1 MLSINWSDVVST
13 ITQIRGYLIAIG
25 VIIAIAVI
33 VIIACM
39 KLPKA
44 KKFLIRRQSVV
55 AMTAGVV
62 VVLNLICTGPMYT
75 LLSLVSGTGTL
86 TEATAADAEKLGEE
100 IAEEGIVLLK
110 NEDHVLPFSGSKN
123 LNVFGWASVA
133 PCYGG
138 TGSGALND
146 TYHIV
151 DLLEGLKNAGFDTN
165 TKLSDFYKSYREE
178 RPVVGMWEQDWTL
191 PEPPAADYTEDMI
204 NEARDFSENA
214 VIVLTRAGGEHIDLP
229 QDVTEVNYTDNSD
242 AYEDFPA
249 GTHYLEPSQSERDMI
264 ELVCSNFDNV
274 VLVYNGANVMEL
286 SVADEYE
293 QIKGAVW
300 CPGTGNSGF
309 NALGRIF
316 SGEVNP
322 SAKAA
327 DTFVKDLTAA
337 PGWNNFGDFQYDN
350 MDEFT
355 ISDSD
360 PYVPGTVPH
369 FVNYTE
375 GIYVGYKFYE
385 TAAAEGLINYD
396 EIVQYSFGHGL
407 SYTTFTQEMGEISKD
422 ADGTISFDVTV
433 TNTGN
438 AAGKEIVEVYYNPP
452 YTSGGIEKA
461 SANLAAFGK
470 TDMLEPG
477 ASQTLTLS
485 FTEEDMA
492 SYDVD
497 GEGCYVLESGDY
509 EISINTDSHNIID
522 SQTYTVEN
530 TVVYD
535 EDHARS
541 TDNTAAVN
549 RFDFAKG
556 KIAYLSRENNF
567 ANYEEAMAGPS
578 TYSMP
583 EEDKAVFINNSNFE
597 PGEDENAEMPTTGAD
612 HNMELIELRGA
623 DYDDERW
630 DALLDQMTIDE
641 MVNMIA
647 LGGYQTAEA
656 KSIGKIAT
664 TDCDGPAAL
673 NNNFTGVGSIGFP
686 AELMIANSWNEDLAY
701 AYGESIGEMAEE
713 MNVSGWYAPAM
724 NIHRSAFGGRNFEYY
739 SEDSTLSGIIAAST
753 VNGAKSHGVYAYIK
767 HFALNEQETNRWEM
781 LCTWADE
788 QAMREIYLKPFELC
802 VKNGGTTAIMSSYNY
817 IGSQW
822 AGASSPLLI
831 DVLRNEWGFQGI
843 VLTDYFADFGYMD
856 AARSIYNGGS
866 ACLINRDVVTN
877 YVTDTD
883 NPTTVQHMRRA
894 CHDVL
899 YTAVNSRGFEEENIT
914 TGLMIWQ
921 IILIAADVL
930 IAALLILLEI
940 FTIRKY
946 ITKKNEEKIVI
957 TEKPEENSQE

>member
-165 TKLSDFYKSYREE
+165 TTLSDFYKSYREE

-385 TAAAEGLINYD
+385 TAAVEGLINYD
-396 EIVQYSFGHGL
+396 ETVQYSFGHGL

-433 TNTGN
+433 TNTGT
-438 AAGKEIVEVYYNPP
+438 AAGKEVVEVYYNPP

-492 SYDVD
+492 SYDVE

-522 SQTYTVEN
+522 SQTYTVGN

-612 HNMELIELRGA
+612 HNMGLIELRGA

-630 DALLDQMTIDE
+630 DTLLDQMTIDE

-930 IAALLILLEI
+930 ITALLILLEI

-946 ITKKNEEKIVI
+946 KTKKNEEKIVI

>member
-25 VIIAIAVI
+25 VIIAIALI
-33 VIIACM
+33 VTIACM

-75 LLSLVSGTGTL
+75 LLSLISGTGTL

-110 NEDHVLPFSGSKN
+110 NEDDVLPFSGSKN

-385 TAAAEGLINYD
+385 TAAVEGLINYD
-396 EIVQYSFGHGL
+396 ETVQYSFGHGL

-433 TNTGN
+433 TNTGT
-438 AAGKEIVEVYYNPP
+438 AAGKEVVEVYYNPP

-492 SYDVD
+492 SYDVV

-522 SQTYTVEN
+522 SQTYTVGN

-612 HNMELIELRGA
+612 HDMELIELRGA

-630 DALLDQMTIDE
+630 DTLLDQMTIDE

-930 IAALLILLEI
+930 ITALLILLEI

-946 ITKKNEEKIVI
+946 KTKKNEEKIVI

>member
-1 MLSINWSDVVST
+1 
-13 ITQIRGYLIAIG
+13 
-25 VIIAIAVI
+25 
-33 VIIACM
+33 
-39 KLPKA
+39 
-44 KKFLIRRQSVV
+44 
-55 AMTAGVV
+55 
-62 VVLNLICTGPMYT
+62 
-75 LLSLVSGTGTL
+75 
-86 TEATAADAEKLGEE
+86 
-100 IAEEGIVLLK
+100 
-110 NEDHVLPFSGSKN
+110 
-123 LNVFGWASVA
+123 
-133 PCYGG
+133 
-138 TGSGALND
+138 
-146 TYHIV
+146 
-151 DLLEGLKNAGFDTN
+151 
-165 TKLSDFYKSYREE
+165 
-178 RPVVGMWEQDWTL
+178 
-191 PEPPAADYTEDMI
+191 
-204 NEARDFSENA
+204 
-214 VIVLTRAGGEHIDLP
+214 
-229 QDVTEVNYTDNSD
+229 
-242 AYEDFPA
+242 
-249 GTHYLEPSQSERDMI
+249 
-264 ELVCSNFDNV
+264 
-274 VLVYNGANVMEL
+274 
-286 SVADEYE
+286 
-293 QIKGAVW
+293 
-300 CPGTGNSGF
+300 
-309 NALGRIF
+309 
-316 SGEVNP
+316 
-322 SAKAA
+322 
-327 DTFVKDLTAA
+327 
-337 PGWNNFGDFQYDN
+337 
-350 MDEFT
+350 
-355 ISDSD
+355 
-360 PYVPGTVPH
+360 
-369 FVNYTE
+369 
-375 GIYVGYKFYE
+375 
-385 TAAAEGLINYD
+385 
-396 EIVQYSFGHGL
+396 
-407 SYTTFTQEMGEISKD
+407 MGEISKD

-433 TNTGN
+433 TNTGT
-438 AAGKEIVEVYYNPP
+438 AAGKEVVEVYYNPP

-470 TDMLEPG
+470 TDMLDPG
-477 ASQTLTLS
+477 VSQTLTLS
-485 FTEEDMA
+485 FAEEDMA

-509 EISINTDSHNIID
+509 EISINSDSHNIID
-522 SQTYTVEN
+522 SQTYTVGN

-556 KIAYLSRENNF
+556 EITYLSRENNF
-567 ANYEEAMAGPS
+567 ANYEEAIAGPS
-578 TYSMP
+578 TNSMP
-583 EEDKAVFINNSNFE
+583 EEDKAVFVNNSNFE

-630 DALLDQMTIDE
+630 DTLLDQMTIDE

-739 SEDSTLSGIIAAST
+739 SEDSTLSGIIAANT

-883 NPTTVQHMRRA
+883 SPTTVQHMRRA

-946 ITKKNEEKIVI
+946 KTKKNEEKIVI
-957 TEKPEENSQE
+957 REKPEENSQE

>member
-13 ITQIRGYLIAIG
+13 LTQIRGYLIAIG
-25 VIIAIAVI
+25 VIIVVGII
-33 VIIACM
+33 VMIGCM
-39 KLPKA
+39 KLSAA
-44 KKFLIRRQSVV
+44 KKFLIRRQSIV
-55 AMTAGVV
+55 AMVVGVA

-86 TEATAADAEKLGEE
+86 TEATAADAEELGEE
-100 IAEEGIVLLK
+100 IAEEGIVLLE
-110 NEDHVLPFSGSKN
+110 NEDNVLPFSDNQN

-146 TYHIV
+146 NYHIV
-151 DLLEGLKNAGFDTN
+151 DLLEGLNNAGFETN
-165 TKLSDFYKSYREE
+165 AELSDFYEAYRED
-178 RPVVGMWEQDWTL
+178 RPEVGMWEQDWTL
-191 PEPPAADYTEDMI
+191 PEPPAEEYTEEMM
-204 NEARDFSENA
+204 NNAKEFSENA

-229 QDVTEVNYTDNSD
+229 QDVTQVNYTDNSEQ
-242 AYEDFPA
+242 YEDFPA
-249 GTHYLEPSQSERDMI
+249 GTHYLEPSQSELDMI
-264 ELVCSNFDNV
+264 ELVCSNFENV

-286 SVADEYE
+286 TVADEYE

-327 DTFVKDLTAA
+327 DTFVRDLTSS
-337 PGWNNFGDFQYDN
+337 PSWNNFGDFQYDN

-355 ISDSD
+355 IADTD

-385 TAAAEGLINYD
+385 TAAAEGLLNYD
-396 EIVQYSFGHGL
+396 EAVQYSFGHGL
-407 SYTTFTQEMGEISKD
+407 SYTTFSQEMGAVNKD
-422 ADGTISFDVTV
+422 ADGNISFDVIV
-433 TNTGN
+433 TNTGTV
-438 AAGKEIVEVYYNPP
+438 AGKEVVESYYNPP
-452 YTSGGIEKA
+452 YTNGGIEKS
-461 SANLAAFGK
+461 SANLITFDK

-485 FTEEDMA
+485 FTEEEMA
-492 SYDVD
+492 SYDAI
-497 GEGCYVLESGDY
+497 GEGCYVLEAGDY
-509 EISINTDSHNIID
+509 EISINSDAHNIID
-522 SQTYTVEN
+522 SQTYTVDS

-535 EDHARS
+535 ENHARS
-541 TDNTAAVN
+541 TDETAAVN
-549 RFDFAKG
+549 QFDFAKG
-556 KIAYLSRENNF
+556 ELTYLSRENNF
-567 ANYEEAMAGPS
+567 ANYEAAVAAP
-578 TYSMP
+578 TTNSMP
-583 EEDKAVFINNSNFE
+583 EADKAVFVNNSNFE
-597 PGEDENAEMPTTGAD
+597 PEEAENAEMPITGAD
-612 HNMELIELRGA
+612 NSMELVELRGA
-623 DYDDERW
+623 DYNDERW

-673 NNNFTGVGSIGFP
+673 NNNFTGVGSVGFP

-701 AYGESIGEMAEE
+701 AYGECIGAMADE

-753 VNGAKSHGVYAYIK
+753 VEAAKSHGVYAYIK

-788 QAMREIYLKPFELC
+788 QAMREIYLKPFELA
-802 VKNGGTTAIMSSYNY
+802 VKEGGTTAIMSSYNY
-817 IGSQW
+817 IGSEW
-822 AGASSPLLI
+822 AGASSSLLI
-831 DVLRNEWGFQGI
+831 DVLRNEWGFEGI

-866 ACLINRDVVTN
+866 TCLINRDVVTN

-883 NPTTVQHMRRA
+883 NATTVQHMRRA
-894 CHDVL
+894 AHDVL
-899 YTAVNSRGFEEENIT
+899 YTAVNSRGFEAENME
-914 TGLMIWQ
+914 TGMMSWQ
-921 IILIAADVL
+921 IILIAADVIL
-930 IAALLILLEI
+930 AALMILLEV
-940 FTIRKY
+940 FTIRKFKA
-946 ITKKNEEKIVI
+946 KKEAEKIVI
-957 TEKPEENSQE
+957 VENPEETAQE

>member
-13 ITQIRGYLIAIG
+13 LTQIRGYLIAIG
-25 VIIAIAVI
+25 VIIVVGII
-33 VIIACM
+33 LMIACM
-39 KLPKA
+39 KLSAA
-44 KKFLIRRQSVV
+44 KKFLIRRQSIV
-55 AMTAGVV
+55 AMVVGVA

-86 TEATAADAEKLGEE
+86 TEATAADAEELGEE
-100 IAEEGIVLLK
+100 IAEEGIVLLE
-110 NEDHVLPFSGSKN
+110 NEDNVLPFSDNQN

-146 TYHIV
+146 NYHIV
-151 DLLEGLKNAGFDTN
+151 DLLEGLNNAGFETN
-165 TKLSDFYKSYREE
+165 TELSDFYEDYRED
-178 RPVVGMWEQDWTL
+178 RPEVGMWEQDWTL
-191 PEPPAADYTEDMI
+191 PEPPAEEYTEEMI
-204 NEARDFSENA
+204 NNAKEFSENA

-229 QDVTEVNYTDNSD
+229 QDVTQVNYTDNSEQ
-242 AYEDFPA
+242 YEDFPA
-249 GTHYLEPSQSERDMI
+249 GTHYLEPSQSELDMI
-264 ELVCSNFDNV
+264 ELVCSNFENV

-286 SVADEYE
+286 TVADEYE

-327 DTFVKDLTAA
+327 DTFVRDLTSS
-337 PGWNNFGDFQYDN
+337 PSWNNFGDFQYDN

-355 ISDSD
+355 IADTD

-385 TAAAEGLINYD
+385 TAAAEGLLNYD
-396 EIVQYSFGHGL
+396 ETVQYSFGHGL
-407 SYTTFTQEMGEISKD
+407 SYTTFSQEMGAVNKD
-422 ADGTISFDVTV
+422 AEGNISFDVTV
-433 TNTGN
+433 TNTGSV
-438 AAGKEIVEVYYNPP
+438 AGKEVVEVYYNPP
-452 YTSGGIEKA
+452 YTNGGIEKS
-461 SANLAAFGK
+461 SANLITFDK

-485 FTEEDMA
+485 FTEEEMA
-492 SYDVD
+492 SYDVN

-509 EISINTDSHNIID
+509 EISINSDAHNIID
-522 SQTYTVEN
+522 SQTYTVDN

-535 EDHARS
+535 ENQARS
-541 TDNTAAVN
+541 TDETAAVN
-549 RFDFAKG
+549 QFDFAKG
-556 KIAYLSRENNF
+556 ELTYLSRENNF
-567 ANYEEAMAGPS
+567 ANYEAAVAAP
-578 TYSMP
+578 TTNSMP
-583 EEDKAVFINNSNFE
+583 EADKAVFVNNSNFE
-597 PGEDENAEMPTTGAD
+597 PEEAENAEMPITGAD
-612 HNMELIELRGA
+612 NSMELVELRGA
-623 DYDDERW
+623 DYNDERW

-673 NNNFTGVGSIGFP
+673 NNNFTGVGSVGFP

-701 AYGESIGEMAEE
+701 AYGECIGAMADE

-753 VNGAKSHGVYAYIK
+753 VEAAKNHGVYAYIK

-788 QAMREIYLKPFELC
+788 QAMREIYLKPFELA
-802 VKNGGTTAIMSSYNY
+802 VKEGGTTAIMSSYNY
-817 IGSQW
+817 IGSEW
-822 AGASSPLLI
+822 AGASSSLLI
-831 DVLRNEWGFQGI
+831 DVLRNEWGFEGI

-856 AARSIYNGGS
+856 ATRSIYNGGS
-866 ACLINRDVVTN
+866 TCLINRDVVTN

-883 NPTTVQHMRRA
+883 NATTVQHMRRA
-894 CHDVL
+894 AHDVL
-899 YTAVNSRGFEEENIT
+899 YTAVNSRGFEAENME
-914 TGLMIWQ
+914 TGMMSWQ

-930 IAALLILLEI
+930 LAALMILLEV
-940 FTIRKY
+940 FTIRKFKA
-946 ITKKNEEKIVI
+946 KKEAEKIVI
-957 TEKPEENSQE
+957 VENPEEAAQE

>member
-13 ITQIRGYLIAIG
+13 LTQIRGYLIAIG
-25 VIIAIAVI
+25 VIIVVGII
-33 VIIACM
+33 LMIACM
-39 KLPKA
+39 KLSVS
-44 KKFLIRRQSVV
+44 KKFLIRRQSIV
-55 AMTAGVV
+55 AMVVGVV
-62 VVLNLICTGPMYT
+62 VVLNMICTGPMYT

-86 TEATAADAEKLGEE
+86 TEATAADAEALGED
-100 IAEEGIVLLK
+100 IAEEGIVLLE
-110 NEDHVLPFSGSKN
+110 NENNVLPFSDNNN

-146 TYHIV
+146 NYHIV

-165 TKLSDFYKSYREE
+165 TELSDFYKAYREE
-178 RPVVGMWEQDWTL
+178 RPEVGMWEQDWTL
-191 PEPPAADYTEDMI
+191 PEPAASEYTEEMI
-204 NEARDFSENA
+204 NEAKEFSENA

-229 QDVTEVNYTDNSD
+229 QDVTKVNYTNNSKE
-242 AYEDFPA
+242 YEDFPA

-264 ELVCSNFDNV
+264 ELVCNNFDNV

-286 SVADEYE
+286 SIVDEYE

-309 NALGRIF
+309 NALGRIL

-327 DTFVKDLTAA
+327 DTFVTDLTVS
-337 PGWNNFGDFQYDN
+337 PNWNNFGDFQYDN

-355 ISDSD
+355 IADTD

-422 ADGTISFDVTV
+422 TDGNISVDVTV
-433 TNTGN
+433 TNTGTV
-438 AAGKEIVEVYYNPP
+438 AGKEVVEVYYNPP
-452 YTSGGIEKA
+452 YTNGGIEKS
-461 SANLAAFGK
+461 SANLAAFDK

-497 GEGCYVLESGDY
+497 GEGCYVLEAGDY
-509 EISINTDSHNIID
+509 EISINSDAHNIID
-522 SQTYTVEN
+522 SRIYTVDS

-535 EDHARS
+535 ENHARS
-541 TDNTAAVN
+541 TDDTAAVN
-549 RFDFAKG
+549 HFDFAKG
-556 KIAYLSRENNF
+556 ELTYLSRENNF
-567 ANYEEAMAGPS
+567 ANYEEAVAGPS
-578 TYSMP
+578 TNSMP
-583 EEDKAVFINNSNFE
+583 EADKAVFVNNSNFDPE
-597 PGEDENAEMPTTGAD
+597 EAEDVEMPTTGAD
-612 HNMELIELRGA
+612 NNMELVELRGA

-630 DALLDQMTIDE
+630 DALLDQMTVDE

-673 NNNFTGVGSIGFP
+673 NNNFTGVGSVGFP

-701 AYGESIGEMAEE
+701 AYGECIGEMADE

-739 SEDSTLSGIIAAST
+739 SEDSTLSGIIATST
-753 VNGAKSHGVYAYIK
+753 VKGAKSHGVYAYIK

-802 VKNGGTTAIMSSYNY
+802 VKEGETTAIMSSYNY

-822 AGASSPLLI
+822 AGASSSLLV
-831 DVLRNEWGFQGI
+831 DVLRNEWGFNGI

-856 AARSIYNGGS
+856 ATRSIYNGGS
-866 ACLINRDVVTN
+866 TCLINRDVVTN

-894 CHDVL
+894 AHDVL
-899 YTAVNSRGFEEENIT
+899 YTAVNSRGFEEGNMT
-914 TGLMIWQ
+914 TGLMSWQ
-921 IILIAADVL
+921 IILIVADVV
-930 IAALLILLEI
+930 IAALMILLEV
-940 FTIRKY
+940 FTIRKFKA
-946 ITKKNEEKIVI
+946 KKEAEKIVI
-957 TEKPEENSQE
+957 VEETEETTQK